1 MSGSSLQSAVGS
13 SSRLARNEQLQAL
26 CQRGL
31 DRCRSGNWK
40 EGLVDLSWLI
50 QSNKIRGGMPS
61 TAYSYLGYGMARYH
75 KKVADGVRLCRYAVK
90 LEFYQTEN
98 YLNLARTC
106 MLSPNYRREAFE
118 AVREGLK
125 IDPDNMELHELQTS
139 LGRRKPP
146 VLAFL
151 SRSHPLNRLLGSLRH
166 AMFHRAEKPATLVI
180 EDEHEAEPRRD
191 PRSRPAPKQS

>member
-1 MSGSSLQSAVGS
+1 MSGSSNHVTAGS

-31 DRCRSGNWK
+31 DRCRAGNWK

-98 YLNLARTC
+98 YLNLAKTC

-125 IDPDNMELHELQTS
+125 VDPDNMELHNLQS
-139 LGRRKPP
+139 MLGRRKPP
-146 VLAFL
+146 VLPFL
-151 SRSHPLNRLLGSLRH
+151 SRGHFINRFLGSLRH
-166 AMFHRAEKPATLVI
+166 ALFSPTEIPATLEI
-180 EDEHEAEPRRD
+180 EDESEPARPRR
-191 PRSRPAPKQS
+191 RSPDDRRKPD

>member
-1 MSGSSLQSAVGS
+1 MSGSSLQSEAGS

-106 MLSPNYRREAFE
+106 MLSPSYRREAFE

-125 IDPDNMELHELQTS
+125 VDPDNMELHELQTA
-139 LGRRKPP
+139 LGRRKAP
-146 VLAFL
+146 VISFL

-166 AMFHRAEKPATLVI
+166 ALFSRAEKPATLVF
-180 EDEHEAEPRRD
+180 EEEAPEPEPRRD
-191 PRSRPAPKQS
+191 PRARSRS